1 MRTALIQMS
10 VAADREENIARACAF
25 LREAAARDTDVAVL
39 PEMFCCPYQNH
50 CFRPYGEAANGPA
63 QAALS
68 ALAAELG
75 MYVVGG
81 SLPELSEGR
90 VYNTSYVYDR
100 QGVRSPSTARSISLI
115 STLPAGSA
123 SGSRTPSPPAI
134 RLPPL
139 RRSLASWGFVSA
151 LTCALRNSPAACA
164 CGVPGSFS
172 SRRPST

>member
-100 QGVRSPSTARSISLI
+100 QGREIAKHRKVHLFDIDVA
-115 STLPAGSA
+115 
-123 SGSRTPSPPAI
+123 GSRTPSPPAI

>member
-63 QAALS
+63 RAALS
-68 ALAAELG
+68 RSSRRA
-75 MYVVGG
+75 G
-81 SLPELSEGR
+81 SITPAMSTTAR
-90 VYNTSYVYDR
+90 A
-100 QGVRSPSTARSISLI
+100 VRSPSTARSISLI